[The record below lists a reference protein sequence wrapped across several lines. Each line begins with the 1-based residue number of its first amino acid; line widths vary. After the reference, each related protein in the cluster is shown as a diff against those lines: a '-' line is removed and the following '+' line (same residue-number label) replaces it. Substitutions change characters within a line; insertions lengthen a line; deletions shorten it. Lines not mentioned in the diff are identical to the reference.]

1 MNGKERDM
9 WKKTQLTR
17 CGRQHTK
24 KFDGFAQYA
33 QIRGPACRPT
43 RTLRAR
49 HDVVLA
55 SSEQPLKTPF
65 VNHKTLSLLQMKVTF
80 DIYGTSTREIR

>member
-1 MNGKERDM
+1 MDGKERDM

-17 CGRQHTK
+17 CAHGRQHTK
-24 KFDGFAQYA
+24 KIDGFAQYA

-43 RTLRAR
+43 RTLR

-55 SSEQPLKTPF
+55 SSEQHLKTPL
-65 VNHKTLSLLQMKVTF
+65 VNEG
-80 DIYGTSTREIR
+80 DI